1 MTNLALQHNSHN
13 SDKVH
18 LGYLD
23 VLKGLAI
30 LGVVMVHFVKAPN
43 HIVSLIANCGCFC
56 PQLFFII
63 TAFLLVRSAHKY
75 DFCSKKNIIR
85 FYKAK
90 GVRILP
96 LYFLAIILFAIINST
111 NLWSVLTHLTL
122 VNGFFPHFINDVIGV
137 EWYVAD
143 LILLYLIIPPIN
155 IR

>member
-1 MTNLALQHNSHN
+1 MKMTDLTLPNNGSA
-13 SDKVH
+13 KAR

-23 VLKGLAI
+23 VLKGIAI

-43 HIVSLIANCGCFC
+43 HIVSMIANCGCFC
-56 PQLFFII
+56 PQMFFII

-75 DFCSKKNIIR
+75 DFRSRKDIIR

-90 GVRILP
+90 VVRILP
-96 LYFLAIILFAIINST
+96 LYFFAIILFAIINSAS
-111 NLWSVLTHLTL
+111 LWSVLTHLTL

-143 LILLYLIIPPIN
+143 LILLYLITPPC
-155 IR
+155 